1 MLNLTVRKMAKIW
14 VIGDTHFGISNNS
27 TEWQRIQQ
35 ECFDNWLF
43 PLWEKEVGE
52 NDVLVHL
59 GDVFDDRQS
68 VNVQTMNMAIG
79 IFERLSEIFRGGVY
93 ILCGNHDMK
102 NNKSNEVNSLAC
114 LKYIPRVNIIT
125 KPVVVHSLNNIRPSM
140 ALLPYTHDDELLN
153 GWVSEHSGCDYIFA
167 HAEAVGA
174 KYIMGGSTSD
184 RGIRYSGQ
192 AKLICGH
199 IHLHQ
204 ETSRGV
210 LFVGTPYQLNF
221 GDCGNDRG
229 ILVIDGKDM
238 EFIENP
244 VSPKFIRVRYSEL
257 SEREK
262 DFAGNFVQVFVT
274 NDEAISGGAEH
285 TVAKL
290 SESAGARD
298 IRMTPADEVGE
309 QEVSLEVGIGES
321 GLELERIVEEYIGSL
336 NYDDTTKA
344 NVLKLS
350 KHFLSSVAK

>member
-1 MLNLTVRKMAKIW
+1 MAKIW

-27 TEWQRIQQ
+27 TEWQEIQQ
-35 ECFDNWLF
+35 ECFDKWLF

-79 IFERLSEIFRGGVY
+79 IFERLSKIFPSGVY

-114 LKYIPRVNIIT
+114 LKYIPHISIVT
-125 KPVVVHSLNNIRPSM
+125 EPVMVHSVNNIRPSM
-140 ALLPYTHDDELLN
+140 ALLPYTHDDEQLN
-153 GWVSEHSGCDYIFA
+153 KWVSDHSGCDYIFS

-184 RGIRYSGQ
+184 KGIRYSGK

-204 ETSRGV
+204 ETEHGV

-229 ILVIDGKDM
+229 IAVIDGDSIG
-238 EFIENP
+238 FVENY
-244 VSPKFIRVRYSEL
+244 VSPKFIRINYSEL
-257 SEREK
+257 PHYNENAIADTVK
-262 DFAGNFVQVFVT
+262 GNFVQLFVS
-274 NDEAISGGAEH
+274 NDDAVNGKAEH
-285 TVAKL
+285 AVAKL
-290 SESAGARD
+290 SEVCGARD
-298 IRMTPADEVGE
+298 VRMTLLDETSGEQPELEITVGE
-309 QEVSLEVGIGES
+309 NR
-321 GLELERIVEEYIGSL
+321 LELNAVVEDYINNLDYS
-336 NYDDTTKA
+336 DDKKA
-344 NVLKLS
+344 KILKLS
-350 KHFLSSVAK
+350 KYFLSND